1 MTDARTKQVPEIEAL
16 LAERKKYEQ
25 WLAQLD
31 ARKDAT
37 PAHVFVKVHADYT
50 ARLAEA
56 QAKLS
61 AESAAVSAMA
71 AQMEESLA
79 KHEKQISDRADERAE
94 AELRAA
100 VGEFGAK
107 EWDKLRTKLDSAIA
121 DLSTERDGIQ
131 RERDTLRALLTETA
145 PVEKAPEPVA
155 PAALAAPAAKSEAAV
170 PLSPDANESPKGDV
184 DDIAFLRSVLGRSTP
199 YSSTP
204 APAPAPAI
212 SEPPTGGTSGRASG
226 RASVPV
232 EKRPSQSAPAI
243 ADSETKPAPV
253 RASVPVAAPVAAPA
267 PEPVIDLPAMEVLPA
282 YEPNIPDTPRA
293 SGSARA
299 SGATARPSTGS
310 SVVQPRLSVPEL
322 FATPEVPED
331 PSGPRGSN
339 DHKPSRPSG
348 TFGQATPRTS
358 EAVKSLKCQE
368 CGTLNYPTEWYCE
381 RCGGELA
388 AF

>member
-1 MTDARTKQVPEIEAL
+1 MNDTRTKQVPEIEAL
-16 LAERKKYEQ
+16 LAERRKYEQ

-31 ARKDAT
+31 ARKDST
-37 PAHVFVKVHADYT
+37 PAHVFVKVHGDYT

-71 AQMEESLA
+71 SQMEASLA
-79 KHEKQISDRADERAE
+79 KQERQISDRNDERAE
-94 AELRAA
+94 AELRAS

-107 EWDKLRTKLDSAIA
+107 EWDKLRAKLDSAIA

-131 RERDTLRALLTETA
+131 AELDTLRALLTETV
-145 PVEKAPEPVA
+145 PVEAAEPVA
-155 PAALAAPAAKSEAAV
+155 PAAASKPQPVAPAAAEVKDE
-170 PLSPDANESPKGDV
+170 PKGDV
-184 DDIAFLRSVLGRSTP
+184 DDIAFLRSVLGRNTP

-204 APAPAPAI
+204 APAPAAVPAPAQ
-212 SEPPTGGTSGRASG
+212 SEPPTAGRVSGRVSA
-226 RASVPV
+226 PV
-232 EKRPSQSAPAI
+232 EKRPSIPTAGPI
-243 ADSETKPAPV
+243 ADTETKPAPV
-253 RASVPVAAPVAAPA
+253 RASVPVAAPALP
-267 PEPVIDLPAMEVLPA
+267 PEPIVELPALEVLPA
-282 YEPNIPDTPRA
+282 YEPAMPEAPRA
-293 SGSARA
+293 STTGRGSG
-299 SGATARPSTGS
+299 SIARPSTGS
-310 SVVQPRLSVPEL
+310 SAVQPRLSVPEL

-339 DHKPSRPSG
+339 DHKASRPSG

>member
-31 ARKDAT
+31 ARKEGT
-37 PAHVFVKVHADYT
+37 PAHVFVKVHGDYT

-61 AESAAVSAMA
+61 AESSTVRAMA
-71 AQMEESLA
+71 AQLEESLA
-79 KHEKQISDRADERAE
+79 RQEQQISDRADERAE

-107 EWDKLRTKLDSAIA
+107 EWDKLRTKLDGAIA
-121 DLSTERDGIQ
+121 ELSSDRDGIQ
-131 RERDTLRALLTETA
+131 RELDTLHALLSEAVPGEPAA
-145 PVEKAPEPVA
+145 PSPAEAVASA
-155 PAALAAPAAKSEAAV
+155 PAETNDAAKDAA
-170 PLSPDANESPKGDV
+170 KGDV

-199 YSSTP
+199 YSNTAAPAP

-212 SEPPTGGTSGRASG
+212 SEPPTGNRAPA

-232 EKRPSQSAPAI
+232 EKRPSIPVAAPI
-243 ADSETKPAPV
+243 ADTETKPAPV
-253 RASVPVAAPVAAPA
+253 RASVPVPAPA
-267 PEPVIDLPAMEVLPA
+267 PVPPPDELADLPAIDVLPA
-282 YEPNIPDTPRA
+282 YEPSIPEPPRA
-293 SGSARA
+293 STSARA
-299 SGATARPSTGS
+299 SGSTARPSTGS

-322 FATPEVPED
+322 FATPELPED
-331 PSGPRGSN
+331 PSGPRGTN